1 MDITEIS
8 SSGVHVAAMKGRLDT
23 ATAPAAEA
31 KLLELLG
38 SGGKVVADLAEV
50 HYVSSAG
57 LRVLLK
63 AAKQAKSSGGGFAVA
78 APQPPVREVLE
89 ISGFDKILAI
99 HPSRD
104 AAVAGLA

>member
-1 MDITEIS
+1 MDISESTEK
-8 SSGVHVAAMKGRLDT
+8 GVKVAALKGRLDT

-31 KLLELLG
+31 KLLGLLE
-38 SGGKVVADLAEV
+38 GGAKVVADLAEV

-63 AAKQAKSSGGGFAVA
+63 AAKQAKAIGGSFAVA
-78 APQPPVREVLE
+78 SPQAPVREVLE

-104 AAVAGLA
+104 AAVGALT